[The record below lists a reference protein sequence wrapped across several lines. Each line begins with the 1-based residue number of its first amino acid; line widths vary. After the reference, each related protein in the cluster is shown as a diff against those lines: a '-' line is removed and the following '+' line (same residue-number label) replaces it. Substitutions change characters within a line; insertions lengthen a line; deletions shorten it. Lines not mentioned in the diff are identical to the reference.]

1 MQMWR
6 LLTKMRNGKKY
17 SLRSEATR
25 EEPATVAAN
34 IILTSRQLCE
44 RTELRRAPVEDVIAL
59 TCFHQASLCPSLC
72 LGFKRTGYKTDDVRT
87 KVKLS
92 LNASKAWKPKV
103 ALRASISMQDL
114 QKCCSCQHSWP
125 KQKAY
130 SLGQERQ
137 WHDYPQ
143 LSALDRDG
151 NVQHVLI
158 SELHIHS
165 KPLGLLSPATKLFV
179 FALQDRDL
187 TSSPMEM
194 HLLIA

>member
-103 ALRASISMQDL
+103 ALRWVAPHGHSSHVLSTTASCDHVPCNGLPGRGGSSPQRCLPPHEQDWGL
-114 QKCCSCQHSWP
+114 
-125 KQKAY
+125 
-130 SLGQERQ
+130 SLPRQ
-137 WHDYPQ
+137 CVADTVY
-143 LSALDRDG
+143 LILLRGSG
-151 NVQHVLI
+151 NVRPG
-158 SELHIHS
+158 EYNCF
-165 KPLGLLSPATKLFV
+165 PLCLEAVNYFQLY
-179 FALQDRDL
+179 
-187 TSSPMEM
+187 
-194 HLLIA
+194 